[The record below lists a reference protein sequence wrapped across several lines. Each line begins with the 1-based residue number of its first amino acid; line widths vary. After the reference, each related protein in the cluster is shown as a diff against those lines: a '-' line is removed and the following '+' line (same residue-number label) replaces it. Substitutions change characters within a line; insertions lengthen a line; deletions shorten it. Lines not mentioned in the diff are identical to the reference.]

1 MSFVRLGATLVN
13 LDCINAQLVAER
25 TTQLIAVSDHSSGK
39 FLLALSRTITISAI
53 EAAPSPR
60 SRSAKRNPGPFAP
73 SDNRRILIPGVDHLH
88 HAGFFLSRPAKWPL
102 ICVTGVGTVEARR
115 RHYVTGTPGFF
126 GATIDDEG
134 SVRRTL
140 RF

>member
-73 SDNRRILIPGVDHLH
+73 SDNRKILIPGVDHLH
-88 HAGFFLSRPAKWPL
+88 HAGFFVQACEMASDLRDGGGDCRSPAASLCNWHAGL
-102 ICVTGVGTVEARR
+102 
-115 RHYVTGTPGFF
+115 
-126 GATIDDEG
+126 
-134 SVRRTL
+134 L
-140 RF
+140 RCYD